1 MRIKAD
7 IEFVTWTTKWTPT
20 MHAGRSFDDPRDEAL
35 WWADQAIG
43 EMVAVPVS
51 MLKAA
56 AMVYDCGD
64 SRTLTSDEDG
74 PLPEP
79 VEIICRRVAGHSGD
93 HSNGYASWDRH

>member
-7 IEFVTWTTKWTPT
+7 IEFVMRMTKWVPSNRG
-20 MHAGRSFDDPRDEAL
+20 GRFFDDPRDEAL

-43 EMVAVPVS
+43 VMVAVPVVV
-51 MLKAA
+51 LKAA

-64 SRTLTSDEDG
+64 PRTLTSDEDG

-79 VEIICRRVAGHSGD
+79 VEISCRKPAGHMHD
-93 HSNGYASWDRH
+93 HSNGYTSWAS